1 MFIHESNCSLKN
13 LINIVYYASF
23 PESVFT
29 DARHLVAILLENP
42 KENYHW
48 QNKAGKDIPIFF
60 CLLQDIIDKMNTQ
73 YKLKLMNLRT
83 SGERVAV
90 QDDSVTGDEVTEIIN
105 SSQKDLEG
113 LQGALELRKLR

>member
-1 MFIHESNCSLKN
+1 M
-13 LINIVYYASF
+13 
-23 PESVFT
+23 
-29 DARHLVAILLENP
+29 AILLENP

-83 SGERVAV
+83 SGESVAG

-105 SSQKDLEG
+105 SSQKNLEG